1 MFLLINNEDL
11 HKVNKR
17 IIFNITNDGDV
28 NLLMSNVKN
37 GDVVELELTELA
49 TNTLHYVL
57 ASHKTFVKDV
67 PYSFEFSPYLGVN
80 TLSGTKNLV
89 DFKLNKVIV
98 KIEHDRYA
106 PSIDHYLIVG
116 EDDDQ
121 NGLVNVDGVPN
132 LELKPLRDARAEKLD
147 YVSDKRVL
155 HKHGGCPGHHHD
167 LPAQY
172 HNAPHTAYP
181 NYDLLP
187 QYQHCLA
194 HHRPLTKPRPT
205 KVIKLSREAHAQI
218 LKMLSEFRYVLPSGG
233 CVLPIINPDLL
244 VNKDYLEEYV
254 KHELSHLVTIDI
266 LSTRIE
272 SALKSSDILKT
283 VSETVYG
290 LVIDKIAENGLD
302 PEMLKKYVSKD
313 ELEEIDIYTKTEV
326 DDMVTAIRTNV
337 NENKVRID
345 TLNGS
350 LHSLST
356 EVISDSI
363 KVDVKLADLRD
374 ELTKVDIYT
383 KSEVDA
389 MIHLLETQL
398 EELKR
403 NKEDILTK
411 EEIDE
416 LLKDEDDVTDTD
428 PNAPVVDPGEEKL
441 PDVDEEGK
449 QQPDEE
455 NVDEPEVQ
463 DEPTD
468 DAEKTSDRDTGE
480 QVDEQEETGEIT
492 TEDNG
497 DDEVPVDENTTN
509 EEDPGNGGII

>member
-57 ASHKTFVKDV
+57 ASYKTFIKDV

-80 TLSGTKNLV
+80 TLSGTKNIV
-89 DFKLNKVIV
+89 DFKLNKIIV
-98 KIEHDRYA
+98 KIQHDRYA

-132 LELKPLRDARAEKLD
+132 LELKPLRDERIRKLD

-155 HKHGGCPGHHHD
+155 HRHKDGCPGHHHHD

-181 NYDLLP
+181 NYDVLP

-194 HHRPLTKPRPT
+194 HHRPLHKPRPT
-205 KVIKLSREAHAQI
+205 KVIKLSQEAHAQI
-218 LKMLSEFRYVLPSGG
+218 VQMLSEFRYVLPSGG

-244 VNKDYLEEYV
+244 VNKDYLQEYV
-254 KHELSHLVTIDI
+254 KQELSKLVTIDI

-272 SALKSSDILKT
+272 SGLRDVLTNSNIFSKTLSDVVYNNVLERLN
-283 VSETVYG
+283 ETPI
-290 LVIDKIAENGLD
+290 IDTYTKEEANTLFVKHD
-302 PEMLKKYVSKD
+302 T
-313 ELEEIDIYTKTEV
+313 LEE
-326 DDMVTAIRTNV
+326 
-337 NENKVRID
+337 
-345 TLNGS
+345 L
-350 LHSLST
+350 
-356 EVISDSI
+356 
-363 KVDVKLADLRD
+363 DV
-374 ELTKVDIYT
+374 YT

-389 MIHLLETQL
+389 MLRLLQSQI
-398 EELKR
+398 EELKG
-403 NKEDILTK
+403 NKES
-411 EEIDE
+411 
-416 LLKDEDDVTDTD
+416 
-428 PNAPVVDPGEEKL
+428 APA
-441 PDVDEEGK
+441 EG
-449 QQPDEE
+449 
-455 NVDEPEVQ
+455 
-463 DEPTD
+463 
-468 DAEKTSDRDTGE
+468 TGE
-480 QVDEQEETGEIT
+480 AT
-492 TEDNG
+492 TESSGGGSVPASGSTDSETTGLPEASNN
-497 DDEVPVDENTTN
+497 DE
-509 EEDPGNGGII
+509 IL

>member
-57 ASHKTFVKDV
+57 ASYKTFIKDV

-80 TLSGTKNLV
+80 TLSGTKNIV
-89 DFKLNKVIV
+89 DFKLNKIVV
-98 KIEHDRYA
+98 KIQHDRYA

-132 LELKPLRDARAEKLD
+132 LELKPLRDERIRKLD

-155 HKHGGCPGHHHD
+155 HRHKDGCPGHHHHHHD

-181 NYDLLP
+181 NYDVLP

-194 HHRPLTKPRPT
+194 HHRPLHKPRPA
-205 KVIKLSREAHAQI
+205 KVIKLSQEAHAQI
-218 LKMLSEFRYVLPSGG
+218 VQMLSEFRYVLPSGG

-244 VNKDYLEEYV
+244 VNKDYLQEYV
-254 KHELSHLVTIDI
+254 KQELSKLVTIDI

-272 SALKSSDILKT
+272 SGLRDVLTNSNIFSKTLSDVVYNNVLERLN
-283 VSETVYG
+283 ETPI
-290 LVIDKIAENGLD
+290 IDTYTKEEANTLFVKHD
-302 PEMLKKYVSKD
+302 T
-313 ELEEIDIYTKTEV
+313 LEE
-326 DDMVTAIRTNV
+326 
-337 NENKVRID
+337 
-345 TLNGS
+345 L
-350 LHSLST
+350 
-356 EVISDSI
+356 
-363 KVDVKLADLRD
+363 DV
-374 ELTKVDIYT
+374 YT

-389 MIHLLETQL
+389 MLRLLQSQI
-398 EELKR
+398 EELKG
-403 NKEDILTK
+403 NKEST
-411 EEIDE
+411 
-416 LLKDEDDVTDTD
+416 
-428 PNAPVVDPGEEKL
+428 PA
-441 PDVDEEGK
+441 EG
-449 QQPDEE
+449 
-455 NVDEPEVQ
+455 
-463 DEPTD
+463 
-468 DAEKTSDRDTGE
+468 TGE
-480 QVDEQEETGEIT
+480 AT
-492 TEDNG
+492 TESSGGGSVPASGSTDSETTGLPEASNN
-497 DDEVPVDENTTN
+497 DE
-509 EEDPGNGGII
+509 IL

>member
-57 ASHKTFVKDV
+57 ASYKTFIKDV

-80 TLSGTKNLV
+80 TLSGTKNIV
-89 DFKLNKVIV
+89 DFKLNKIIV
-98 KIEHDRYA
+98 KIQHDRYA

-132 LELKPLRDARAEKLD
+132 LELKPLRDERIRKLD

-155 HKHGGCPGHHHD
+155 HRHKDGCPGHHHHHHHHD

-181 NYDLLP
+181 NYDVLP

-194 HHRPLTKPRPT
+194 HHRPLHKPRPA
-205 KVIKLSREAHAQI
+205 KVIKLSQEAHAQI
-218 LKMLSEFRYVLPSGG
+218 VQMLSEFRYVLPSGG

-244 VNKDYLEEYV
+244 VNKDYLQEYV
-254 KHELSHLVTIDI
+254 KQELSKLVTIDI

-272 SALKSSDILKT
+272 SGLRDVLTNSNIFSKTLSDVVYNNVLERLNETPIIDTYTKEEANILFVKHDT
-283 VSETVYG
+283 
-290 LVIDKIAENGLD
+290 
-302 PEMLKKYVSKD
+302 
-313 ELEEIDIYTKTEV
+313 LEE
-326 DDMVTAIRTNV
+326 
-337 NENKVRID
+337 
-345 TLNGS
+345 L
-350 LHSLST
+350 
-356 EVISDSI
+356 
-363 KVDVKLADLRD
+363 DV
-374 ELTKVDIYT
+374 YT

-389 MIHLLETQL
+389 MLRTLQSQI
-398 EELKR
+398 EELKG
-403 NKEDILTK
+403 NKES
-411 EEIDE
+411 
-416 LLKDEDDVTDTD
+416 V
-428 PNAPVVDPGEEKL
+428 PA
-441 PDVDEEGK
+441 EG
-449 QQPDEE
+449 
-455 NVDEPEVQ
+455 
-463 DEPTD
+463 
-468 DAEKTSDRDTGE
+468 TGG
-480 QVDEQEETGEIT
+480 VT
-492 TEDNG
+492 TESSGGGSVPENG
-497 DDEVPVDENTTN
+497 NTDSETTGLPEASNNDE
-509 EEDPGNGGII
+509 IL

>member
-57 ASHKTFVKDV
+57 ASYKTFIKDV

-80 TLSGTKNLV
+80 TLSGTKNIV
-89 DFKLNKVIV
+89 DFKLNKIIV
-98 KIEHDRYA
+98 KIQHDRYA

-132 LELKPLRDARAEKLD
+132 LELKPLRDERIRKLD

-155 HKHGGCPGHHHD
+155 HRHKDGCPGHHHHD

-181 NYDLLP
+181 NYDVLP

-194 HHRPLTKPRPT
+194 HHRPIHKPRPA
-205 KVIKLSREAHAQI
+205 KVIKLSQEAHAQI
-218 LKMLSEFRYVLPSGG
+218 VQMLSEFRYVLPSGG

-244 VNKDYLEEYV
+244 VNKDYLQEYV
-254 KHELSHLVTIDI
+254 KQELSKLVTIDI

-272 SALKSSDILKT
+272 SGLRDVLTNSNIFSKTLSDVVYNNVLERLN
-283 VSETVYG
+283 ETPI
-290 LVIDKIAENGLD
+290 IDTYTKEEANTLFVKHD
-302 PEMLKKYVSKD
+302 T
-313 ELEEIDIYTKTEV
+313 LEE
-326 DDMVTAIRTNV
+326 
-337 NENKVRID
+337 
-345 TLNGS
+345 L
-350 LHSLST
+350 
-356 EVISDSI
+356 
-363 KVDVKLADLRD
+363 DV
-374 ELTKVDIYT
+374 YT

-389 MIHLLETQL
+389 MLRLLQSQI
-398 EELKR
+398 EELKG
-403 NKEDILTK
+403 NKEST
-411 EEIDE
+411 
-416 LLKDEDDVTDTD
+416 
-428 PNAPVVDPGEEKL
+428 PA
-441 PDVDEEGK
+441 EG
-449 QQPDEE
+449 
-455 NVDEPEVQ
+455 
-463 DEPTD
+463 
-468 DAEKTSDRDTGE
+468 TGE
-480 QVDEQEETGEIT
+480 AT
-492 TEDNG
+492 TESSGGGSVPASGSTDSETTGLPEASNN
-497 DDEVPVDENTTN
+497 DE
-509 EEDPGNGGII
+509 IL

>member
-57 ASHKTFVKDV
+57 ASYKTFIKDV

-80 TLSGTKNLV
+80 TLSGTKNIV
-89 DFKLNKVIV
+89 DFKLNKIVV
-98 KIEHDRYA
+98 KIQHDRYA

-132 LELKPLRDARAEKLD
+132 LELKPLRDERIRKLD

-155 HKHGGCPGHHHD
+155 HRHKDGCPGHHHHD

-181 NYDLLP
+181 NYDVLP

-194 HHRPLTKPRPT
+194 HHRPLHKPRPA
-205 KVIKLSREAHAQI
+205 KVIKLSQEAHAQI
-218 LKMLSEFRYVLPSGG
+218 VQMLSEFRYVLPSGG

-244 VNKDYLEEYV
+244 VNKDYLQEYV
-254 KHELSHLVTIDI
+254 KQELSKLVTIDI

-272 SALKSSDILKT
+272 SGLRDVLTNSNIFSKTLSDVVYNNVLERLN
-283 VSETVYG
+283 ETPI
-290 LVIDKIAENGLD
+290 IDTYTKEEANTLFVKHD
-302 PEMLKKYVSKD
+302 T
-313 ELEEIDIYTKTEV
+313 LEE
-326 DDMVTAIRTNV
+326 
-337 NENKVRID
+337 
-345 TLNGS
+345 L
-350 LHSLST
+350 
-356 EVISDSI
+356 
-363 KVDVKLADLRD
+363 DV
-374 ELTKVDIYT
+374 YT

-389 MIHLLETQL
+389 MLRTLQSQI
-398 EELKR
+398 EELKG
-403 NKEDILTK
+403 NKES
-411 EEIDE
+411 
-416 LLKDEDDVTDTD
+416 
-428 PNAPVVDPGEEKL
+428 APA
-441 PDVDEEGK
+441 EGIGG
-449 QQPDEE
+449 
-455 NVDEPEVQ
+455 V
-463 DEPTD
+463 
-468 DAEKTSDRDTGE
+468 
-480 QVDEQEETGEIT
+480 T
-492 TEDNG
+492 TESSGGGSVPENG
-497 DDEVPVDENTTN
+497 NTDSETTGLPEASNNDE
-509 EEDPGNGGII
+509 IL

>member
-57 ASHKTFVKDV
+57 ASYKTFIKDV

-80 TLSGTKNLV
+80 TLSGTKNIV
-89 DFKLNKVIV
+89 DFKLNKIVV
-98 KIEHDRYA
+98 KIQHDRYA

-132 LELKPLRDARAEKLD
+132 LELKPLRDERIRKLD

-155 HKHGGCPGHHHD
+155 HRHKDGCPGHHHHHD

-181 NYDLLP
+181 NYDVLP

-194 HHRPLTKPRPT
+194 HHRPLHKPRPA
-205 KVIKLSREAHAQI
+205 KVIKLSQEAHAQI
-218 LKMLSEFRYVLPSGG
+218 VQMLSEFRYVLPSGG

-244 VNKDYLEEYV
+244 VNKDYLQEYV
-254 KHELSHLVTIDI
+254 KQELSKLVTIDI

-272 SALKSSDILKT
+272 SGLRDVLTNSNIFSKTLSDVVYNNVLERLN
-283 VSETVYG
+283 ETPI
-290 LVIDKIAENGLD
+290 IDTYTKEEANTLFVKHD
-302 PEMLKKYVSKD
+302 T
-313 ELEEIDIYTKTEV
+313 LEE
-326 DDMVTAIRTNV
+326 
-337 NENKVRID
+337 
-345 TLNGS
+345 L
-350 LHSLST
+350 
-356 EVISDSI
+356 
-363 KVDVKLADLRD
+363 DV
-374 ELTKVDIYT
+374 YT

-389 MIHLLETQL
+389 MLRLLQSQI
-398 EELKR
+398 EELKG
-403 NKEDILTK
+403 NKE
-411 EEIDE
+411 
-416 LLKDEDDVTDTD
+416 
-428 PNAPVVDPGEEKL
+428 NAPA
-441 PDVDEEGK
+441 EGIGG
-449 QQPDEE
+449 
-455 NVDEPEVQ
+455 V
-463 DEPTD
+463 
-468 DAEKTSDRDTGE
+468 
-480 QVDEQEETGEIT
+480 T
-492 TEDNG
+492 TESSGGGSVPENG
-497 DDEVPVDENTTN
+497 NTDSETTGLPEASNNDE
-509 EEDPGNGGII
+509 IL

>member
-57 ASHKTFVKDV
+57 ASYKTFIKDV

-80 TLSGTKNLV
+80 TLSGTKNIV
-89 DFKLNKVIV
+89 DFKLNKIVV
-98 KIEHDRYA
+98 KIQHDRYA

-132 LELKPLRDARAEKLD
+132 LELKPLRDERIRKLD

-155 HKHGGCPGHHHD
+155 HRHKDGCPGHHHYHHD

-181 NYDLLP
+181 NYDVLP

-194 HHRPLTKPRPT
+194 HHRPLHKPRPA
-205 KVIKLSREAHAQI
+205 KVIKLSQEAHAQI
-218 LKMLSEFRYVLPSGG
+218 VQMLSEFRYVLPSGG

-244 VNKDYLEEYV
+244 VNKDYLQEYV
-254 KHELSHLVTIDI
+254 KQELSKLVTIDI

-272 SALKSSDILKT
+272 SGLRDVLTNSNIFSKTLSDVVYNNVLERLN
-283 VSETVYG
+283 ETPI
-290 LVIDKIAENGLD
+290 IDTYTKEEANTLFVKHD
-302 PEMLKKYVSKD
+302 T
-313 ELEEIDIYTKTEV
+313 LEE
-326 DDMVTAIRTNV
+326 
-337 NENKVRID
+337 
-345 TLNGS
+345 L
-350 LHSLST
+350 
-356 EVISDSI
+356 
-363 KVDVKLADLRD
+363 DV
-374 ELTKVDIYT
+374 YT

-389 MIHLLETQL
+389 MLRTLQSQI
-398 EELKR
+398 EELKG
-403 NKEDILTK
+403 NKESAPAEGTGG
-411 EEIDE
+411 
-416 LLKDEDDVTDTD
+416 VTTESSGGGSV
-428 PNAPVVDPGEEKL
+428 PENG
-441 PDVDEEGK
+441 
-449 QQPDEE
+449 
-455 NVDEPEVQ
+455 NVDSETTGLPEASNN
-463 DEPTD
+463 DE
-468 DAEKTSDRDTGE
+468 
-480 QVDEQEETGEIT
+480 IL
-492 TEDNG
+492 
-497 DDEVPVDENTTN
+497 
-509 EEDPGNGGII
+509 

>member
-28 NLLMSNVKN
+28 NLLMSNVNN

-57 ASHKTFVKDV
+57 ASYKTFIKDV

-80 TLSGTKNLV
+80 TLSGTKNIV

-98 KIEHDRYA
+98 KIQHDRYA

-132 LELKPLRDARAEKLD
+132 LELKPLRDERIRKLD

-155 HKHGGCPGHHHD
+155 HRHKDGCPGHHHHD

-181 NYDLLP
+181 NYDVLP

-194 HHRPLTKPRPT
+194 HHRPLHKPRPA
-205 KVIKLSREAHAQI
+205 KVIKLSQEAHAQI
-218 LKMLSEFRYVLPSGG
+218 VQMLSEFRYVLPSGG

-244 VNKDYLEEYV
+244 VNKDYLQEYV
-254 KHELSHLVTIDI
+254 KQELSKLVTIDI

-272 SALKSSDILKT
+272 SGLRDVLTNSNIFSKTLSDVVYNNVLERLN
-283 VSETVYG
+283 ETPI
-290 LVIDKIAENGLD
+290 IDTYTKEEANTLFVKHD
-302 PEMLKKYVSKD
+302 T
-313 ELEEIDIYTKTEV
+313 LEE
-326 DDMVTAIRTNV
+326 
-337 NENKVRID
+337 
-345 TLNGS
+345 L
-350 LHSLST
+350 
-356 EVISDSI
+356 
-363 KVDVKLADLRD
+363 DV
-374 ELTKVDIYT
+374 YT

-389 MIHLLETQL
+389 MLRLLQSQI
-398 EELKR
+398 EELKG
-403 NKEDILTK
+403 NKES
-411 EEIDE
+411 
-416 LLKDEDDVTDTD
+416 
-428 PNAPVVDPGEEKL
+428 APA
-441 PDVDEEGK
+441 EG
-449 QQPDEE
+449 
-455 NVDEPEVQ
+455 
-463 DEPTD
+463 
-468 DAEKTSDRDTGE
+468 TGE
-480 QVDEQEETGEIT
+480 AT
-492 TEDNG
+492 TESSGGESVPASGSTDSETTGLPEASNN
-497 DDEVPVDENTTN
+497 DE
-509 EEDPGNGGII
+509 IL

>member
-57 ASHKTFVKDV
+57 ASYKTFIKDV

-80 TLSGTKNLV
+80 TLSGTKNIV
-89 DFKLNKVIV
+89 DFKLNKIVV
-98 KIEHDRYA
+98 KIQHDRYA

-132 LELKPLRDARAEKLD
+132 LELKPLRDERIRKLE

-155 HKHGGCPGHHHD
+155 HRHKDSCPGHHHHHD

-181 NYDLLP
+181 NYDVLP

-194 HHRPLTKPRPT
+194 HHRPLHKPRPA
-205 KVIKLSREAHAQI
+205 KVIKLSQEAHAQI
-218 LKMLSEFRYVLPSGG
+218 VQMLSEFRYVLPSGG

-244 VNKDYLEEYV
+244 VNKDYLQEYV
-254 KHELSHLVTIDI
+254 KQELSKLVTIDI

-272 SALKSSDILKT
+272 SGLRDVLTNSNIFSKTLSDVVYNNVLERLN
-283 VSETVYG
+283 ETPI
-290 LVIDKIAENGLD
+290 IDTYTKEEANTLFVKHD
-302 PEMLKKYVSKD
+302 T
-313 ELEEIDIYTKTEV
+313 LEE
-326 DDMVTAIRTNV
+326 
-337 NENKVRID
+337 
-345 TLNGS
+345 L
-350 LHSLST
+350 
-356 EVISDSI
+356 
-363 KVDVKLADLRD
+363 DV
-374 ELTKVDIYT
+374 YT

-389 MIHLLETQL
+389 MLRTLQSQI
-398 EELKR
+398 EELKG
-403 NKEDILTK
+403 NKES
-411 EEIDE
+411 
-416 LLKDEDDVTDTD
+416 
-428 PNAPVVDPGEEKL
+428 APA
-441 PDVDEEGK
+441 EGIGG
-449 QQPDEE
+449 
-455 NVDEPEVQ
+455 V
-463 DEPTD
+463 
-468 DAEKTSDRDTGE
+468 
-480 QVDEQEETGEIT
+480 T
-492 TEDNG
+492 TESSGGGSVPENG
-497 DDEVPVDENTTN
+497 NTDSETTGLPEASNNDE
-509 EEDPGNGGII
+509 IL

>member
-57 ASHKTFVKDV
+57 ASYKTFIKDV

-80 TLSGTKNLV
+80 TLSGTKNIV
-89 DFKLNKVIV
+89 DFKLNKIIV
-98 KIEHDRYA
+98 KIQHDRYA

-132 LELKPLRDARAEKLD
+132 LELKPLRDERIRKLD

-155 HKHGGCPGHHHD
+155 HRHKDGCHGHHHHD

-181 NYDLLP
+181 NYDVLP

-194 HHRPLTKPRPT
+194 HHRPLHKPRPA
-205 KVIKLSREAHAQI
+205 KVIKLSQEAHAQI
-218 LKMLSEFRYVLPSGG
+218 VQMLSEFRYVLPSGG

-244 VNKDYLEEYV
+244 VNKDYLQEYV
-254 KHELSHLVTIDI
+254 KQELSKLVTIDI

-272 SALKSSDILKT
+272 SGLRDVLTNSNIFSKTLSDVVYNNVLERLN
-283 VSETVYG
+283 ETPI
-290 LVIDKIAENGLD
+290 IDTYTKEEANTLFVKHD
-302 PEMLKKYVSKD
+302 T
-313 ELEEIDIYTKTEV
+313 LEE
-326 DDMVTAIRTNV
+326 
-337 NENKVRID
+337 
-345 TLNGS
+345 L
-350 LHSLST
+350 
-356 EVISDSI
+356 
-363 KVDVKLADLRD
+363 DV
-374 ELTKVDIYT
+374 YT

-389 MIHLLETQL
+389 MLRLLQSQI
-398 EELKR
+398 EELKG
-403 NKEDILTK
+403 NKES
-411 EEIDE
+411 
-416 LLKDEDDVTDTD
+416 
-428 PNAPVVDPGEEKL
+428 APA
-441 PDVDEEGK
+441 EG
-449 QQPDEE
+449 
-455 NVDEPEVQ
+455 
-463 DEPTD
+463 
-468 DAEKTSDRDTGE
+468 TGE
-480 QVDEQEETGEIT
+480 AT
-492 TEDNG
+492 TESSGGGSVPASGSTDSETTGLPEASNN
-497 DDEVPVDENTTN
+497 DE
-509 EEDPGNGGII
+509 IL

>member
-57 ASHKTFVKDV
+57 ASYKTFIKDV

-80 TLSGTKNLV
+80 TLSGTKNIV
-89 DFKLNKVIV
+89 DFKLNKIIV
-98 KIEHDRYA
+98 KIQHDRYA

-132 LELKPLRDARAEKLD
+132 LELKPLRDERIRKLD

-155 HKHGGCPGHHHD
+155 HRHKDGCPGHHHHD

-181 NYDLLP
+181 NYDVLP

-194 HHRPLTKPRPT
+194 HHRPIHKPRPA
-205 KVIKLSREAHAQI
+205 KVIKLSQEAHAQI
-218 LKMLSEFRYVLPSGG
+218 VQMLSEFRYVLPSGG

-244 VNKDYLEEYV
+244 VNKDYLQEYV
-254 KHELSHLVTIDI
+254 KQELSKLVTIDI

-272 SALKSSDILKT
+272 SGLRDVLTNSNIFSKTLSDVVYNNVLERLN
-283 VSETVYG
+283 ETPI
-290 LVIDKIAENGLD
+290 IDTYTKEEANTLFVKHD
-302 PEMLKKYVSKD
+302 T
-313 ELEEIDIYTKTEV
+313 LEE
-326 DDMVTAIRTNV
+326 
-337 NENKVRID
+337 
-345 TLNGS
+345 L
-350 LHSLST
+350 
-356 EVISDSI
+356 
-363 KVDVKLADLRD
+363 DV
-374 ELTKVDIYT
+374 YT

-389 MIHLLETQL
+389 MLRLLQSQI
-398 EELKR
+398 EELKG
-403 NKEDILTK
+403 NKES
-411 EEIDE
+411 
-416 LLKDEDDVTDTD
+416 
-428 PNAPVVDPGEEKL
+428 APA
-441 PDVDEEGK
+441 EG
-449 QQPDEE
+449 
-455 NVDEPEVQ
+455 
-463 DEPTD
+463 
-468 DAEKTSDRDTGE
+468 TGE
-480 QVDEQEETGEIT
+480 AT
-492 TEDNG
+492 TESSGGGSVPASGSTDSETTGLPEASNN
-497 DDEVPVDENTTN
+497 DE
-509 EEDPGNGGII
+509 IL

>member
-57 ASHKTFVKDV
+57 ASYKTFIKDV

-80 TLSGTKNLV
+80 TLSGTKNIV
-89 DFKLNKVIV
+89 DFKLNKIIV
-98 KIEHDRYA
+98 KIQHDRYA

-132 LELKPLRDARAEKLD
+132 LELKPLRDERIRKLD

-155 HKHGGCPGHHHD
+155 HRHKDGCPGHHHHD

-181 NYDLLP
+181 NYDILP

-194 HHRPLTKPRPT
+194 HHRPLHKPRPT
-205 KVIKLSREAHAQI
+205 KVIKLSQEAHAQRVQ
-218 LKMLSEFRYVLPSGG
+218 MLSEFRYVLPSGG

-244 VNKDYLEEYV
+244 VNKDYLQEDV
-254 KHELSHLVTIDI
+254 KQELSKLVTIDI

-272 SALKSSDILKT
+272 SGLRDVLTNSNIFSKTLSDVVYNNVLERLN
-283 VSETVYG
+283 ETPI
-290 LVIDKIAENGLD
+290 IDTYTKEEANTLFVKHD
-302 PEMLKKYVSKD
+302 T
-313 ELEEIDIYTKTEV
+313 LEE
-326 DDMVTAIRTNV
+326 
-337 NENKVRID
+337 
-345 TLNGS
+345 L
-350 LHSLST
+350 
-356 EVISDSI
+356 
-363 KVDVKLADLRD
+363 DV
-374 ELTKVDIYT
+374 YT

-389 MIHLLETQL
+389 MLRLLQSQI
-398 EELKR
+398 EELKG
-403 NKEDILTK
+403 NKES
-411 EEIDE
+411 
-416 LLKDEDDVTDTD
+416 
-428 PNAPVVDPGEEKL
+428 APA
-441 PDVDEEGK
+441 EG
-449 QQPDEE
+449 
-455 NVDEPEVQ
+455 
-463 DEPTD
+463 
-468 DAEKTSDRDTGE
+468 TGE
-480 QVDEQEETGEIT
+480 AT
-492 TEDNG
+492 TESSGGGSVPASGSTDSETTGLPEASNN
-497 DDEVPVDENTTN
+497 DE
-509 EEDPGNGGII
+509 IL

>member
-57 ASHKTFVKDV
+57 ASYKTFIKDV

-80 TLSGTKNLV
+80 TLSGTKNIV
-89 DFKLNKVIV
+89 DFKLNKIIV
-98 KIEHDRYA
+98 KIQHDRYA

-132 LELKPLRDARAEKLD
+132 LELKPLRDERIRKLD

-155 HKHGGCPGHHHD
+155 HRHKDGCPGHHHHHHHHD

-181 NYDLLP
+181 NYDVLP

-194 HHRPLTKPRPT
+194 HHRPLHKPRPA
-205 KVIKLSREAHAQI
+205 KVIKLSQEAHAQI
-218 LKMLSEFRYVLPSGG
+218 VQMLSEFRYVLPTGG

-244 VNKDYLEEYV
+244 VNKDYLQEYV
-254 KHELSHLVTIDI
+254 KQELSKLVTIDI

-272 SALKSSDILKT
+272 SGLRDVLTNSNIFSKTLSDVVYNNVLERLNETPIIDTYTKEEANILFVKHDT
-283 VSETVYG
+283 
-290 LVIDKIAENGLD
+290 
-302 PEMLKKYVSKD
+302 
-313 ELEEIDIYTKTEV
+313 LEE
-326 DDMVTAIRTNV
+326 
-337 NENKVRID
+337 
-345 TLNGS
+345 L
-350 LHSLST
+350 
-356 EVISDSI
+356 
-363 KVDVKLADLRD
+363 DV
-374 ELTKVDIYT
+374 YT

-389 MIHLLETQL
+389 MLRTLQSQI
-398 EELKR
+398 EELKG
-403 NKEDILTK
+403 NKES
-411 EEIDE
+411 
-416 LLKDEDDVTDTD
+416 V
-428 PNAPVVDPGEEKL
+428 PA
-441 PDVDEEGK
+441 EG
-449 QQPDEE
+449 
-455 NVDEPEVQ
+455 
-463 DEPTD
+463 
-468 DAEKTSDRDTGE
+468 TGG
-480 QVDEQEETGEIT
+480 VT
-492 TEDNG
+492 TESSGGGSVPENG
-497 DDEVPVDENTTN
+497 NTDSETTGLPEASNNDE
-509 EEDPGNGGII
+509 IL

>member
-57 ASHKTFVKDV
+57 ASYKTFIKDV

-80 TLSGTKNLV
+80 TLSGTKNIV
-89 DFKLNKVIV
+89 DFKLNKIVV
-98 KIEHDRYA
+98 KIQHDRYA

-132 LELKPLRDARAEKLD
+132 LELKPLRDERIRKLD

-155 HKHGGCPGHHHD
+155 HIHKDGCPGHHHHHHD

-181 NYDLLP
+181 NYDVLP

-194 HHRPLTKPRPT
+194 HHRPLHKPRPA
-205 KVIKLSREAHAQI
+205 KVIKLSQEAHAQI
-218 LKMLSEFRYVLPSGG
+218 VQMLSEFRYVLPSGG

-244 VNKDYLEEYV
+244 VNKDYLQEYV
-254 KHELSHLVTIDI
+254 KQELSKLVTIDI

-272 SALKSSDILKT
+272 SGLRDVLTNSNIFSKTLSDVVYNNVLERLNETAIVDAYTKEEANALFVKHDT
-283 VSETVYG
+283 
-290 LVIDKIAENGLD
+290 
-302 PEMLKKYVSKD
+302 
-313 ELEEIDIYTKTEV
+313 LEE
-326 DDMVTAIRTNV
+326 
-337 NENKVRID
+337 
-345 TLNGS
+345 L
-350 LHSLST
+350 
-356 EVISDSI
+356 
-363 KVDVKLADLRD
+363 DV
-374 ELTKVDIYT
+374 YT

-389 MIHLLETQL
+389 MLRTLQSQI
-398 EELKR
+398 EELKG
-403 NKEDILTK
+403 NKESAPAEGTGG
-411 EEIDE
+411 
-416 LLKDEDDVTDTD
+416 VTTESSGGGSV
-428 PNAPVVDPGEEKL
+428 PENG
-441 PDVDEEGK
+441 
-449 QQPDEE
+449 
-455 NVDEPEVQ
+455 NVDSGTTGLPEASNN
-463 DEPTD
+463 DE
-468 DAEKTSDRDTGE
+468 
-480 QVDEQEETGEIT
+480 IL
-492 TEDNG
+492 
-497 DDEVPVDENTTN
+497 
-509 EEDPGNGGII
+509 

>member
-57 ASHKTFVKDV
+57 ASYKTFIKDV

-80 TLSGTKNLV
+80 TLSGTKNIV
-89 DFKLNKVIV
+89 DFKLNKIVV
-98 KIEHDRYA
+98 KIQHDRYA

-132 LELKPLRDARAEKLD
+132 LELKPLRDERIRKLD

-155 HKHGGCPGHHHD
+155 HRHKDGCPGHHHHHD

-181 NYDLLP
+181 NYDVLP

-194 HHRPLTKPRPT
+194 HHRPLHKPRPA
-205 KVIKLSREAHAQI
+205 KVIKLSQEAHAQI
-218 LKMLSEFRYVLPSGG
+218 VKMLSEFRYVLPSGG

-244 VNKDYLEEYV
+244 VNKDYLQEYV
-254 KHELSHLVTIDI
+254 KQELSKLVTIDI

-272 SALKSSDILKT
+272 SGLKDVLTNSNIFSKTLSDVVYNNVLERLN
-283 VSETVYG
+283 ETPI
-290 LVIDKIAENGLD
+290 IDTYTKEEANTLFVKHD
-302 PEMLKKYVSKD
+302 T
-313 ELEEIDIYTKTEV
+313 LEE
-326 DDMVTAIRTNV
+326 
-337 NENKVRID
+337 
-345 TLNGS
+345 L
-350 LHSLST
+350 
-356 EVISDSI
+356 
-363 KVDVKLADLRD
+363 DV
-374 ELTKVDIYT
+374 YT

-389 MIHLLETQL
+389 MLRTLQSQI
-398 EELKR
+398 EELKG
-403 NKEDILTK
+403 NKE
-411 EEIDE
+411 
-416 LLKDEDDVTDTD
+416 
-428 PNAPVVDPGEEKL
+428 NAPA
-441 PDVDEEGK
+441 EGIGG
-449 QQPDEE
+449 
-455 NVDEPEVQ
+455 V
-463 DEPTD
+463 
-468 DAEKTSDRDTGE
+468 
-480 QVDEQEETGEIT
+480 T
-492 TEDNG
+492 TESSGGGSVPENG
-497 DDEVPVDENTTN
+497 NTDSETTGLPEASNNDE
-509 EEDPGNGGII
+509 IL

>member
-57 ASHKTFVKDV
+57 ASYKTFIKDV

-80 TLSGTKNLV
+80 TLSGTKNIV
-89 DFKLNKVIV
+89 DFKLNKIIV
-98 KIEHDRYA
+98 KIQHDRYA

-132 LELKPLRDARAEKLD
+132 LELKPLRDERIRKLD

-155 HKHGGCPGHHHD
+155 HRHKDGRPGHHHHD

-181 NYDLLP
+181 NYDVLP

-194 HHRPLTKPRPT
+194 HHRPIHKPRPA
-205 KVIKLSREAHAQI
+205 KVIKLSQEAHAQI
-218 LKMLSEFRYVLPSGG
+218 VQMLSEFRYVLPSGG

-244 VNKDYLEEYV
+244 VNKDYLQEYV
-254 KHELSHLVTIDI
+254 KQELSKLVTIDI

-272 SALKSSDILKT
+272 SGLRDVLTNSNIFSKTLSDVVYNNVLERLN
-283 VSETVYG
+283 ETPI
-290 LVIDKIAENGLD
+290 IDTYTKEEANTLFVKHD
-302 PEMLKKYVSKD
+302 T
-313 ELEEIDIYTKTEV
+313 LEE
-326 DDMVTAIRTNV
+326 
-337 NENKVRID
+337 
-345 TLNGS
+345 L
-350 LHSLST
+350 
-356 EVISDSI
+356 
-363 KVDVKLADLRD
+363 DV
-374 ELTKVDIYT
+374 YT

-389 MIHLLETQL
+389 MLRLLQSQI
-398 EELKR
+398 EELKG
-403 NKEDILTK
+403 NKES
-411 EEIDE
+411 
-416 LLKDEDDVTDTD
+416 
-428 PNAPVVDPGEEKL
+428 APA
-441 PDVDEEGK
+441 EG
-449 QQPDEE
+449 
-455 NVDEPEVQ
+455 
-463 DEPTD
+463 
-468 DAEKTSDRDTGE
+468 TGE
-480 QVDEQEETGEIT
+480 AT
-492 TEDNG
+492 TESSGGGSVPASGSTDSETTGLPEASNN
-497 DDEVPVDENTTN
+497 DE
-509 EEDPGNGGII
+509 IL

>member
-57 ASHKTFVKDV
+57 ASYKTFIKDV

-80 TLSGTKNLV
+80 TLSGTKNIV
-89 DFKLNKVIV
+89 DFKLNKIIV
-98 KIEHDRYA
+98 KIQHDRYA

-132 LELKPLRDARAEKLD
+132 LELKPLRDERIRKLD

-155 HKHGGCPGHHHD
+155 HRHKDGCPGHHHHHHHD

-181 NYDLLP
+181 NYDVLP

-194 HHRPLTKPRPT
+194 HHRPLHKPRPA
-205 KVIKLSREAHAQI
+205 KVIKLSQEAHAQI
-218 LKMLSEFRYVLPSGG
+218 VQMLSEFRYVLPSGG

-244 VNKDYLEEYV
+244 VNKDYLQEYV
-254 KHELSHLVTIDI
+254 KQELSKLVTIDI

-272 SALKSSDILKT
+272 SGLRDVLTNSNIFSKTLSDVVYNNVLERLN
-283 VSETVYG
+283 ETPI
-290 LVIDKIAENGLD
+290 IDTYTKEEANTLFVKHD
-302 PEMLKKYVSKD
+302 T
-313 ELEEIDIYTKTEV
+313 LEE
-326 DDMVTAIRTNV
+326 
-337 NENKVRID
+337 
-345 TLNGS
+345 L
-350 LHSLST
+350 
-356 EVISDSI
+356 
-363 KVDVKLADLRD
+363 DV
-374 ELTKVDIYT
+374 YT

-389 MIHLLETQL
+389 MLHTLQSQI
-398 EELKR
+398 EELKG
-403 NKEDILTK
+403 NKESAPAEGTGG
-411 EEIDE
+411 
-416 LLKDEDDVTDTD
+416 VTTESSGGGSV
-428 PNAPVVDPGEEKL
+428 PENG
-441 PDVDEEGK
+441 
-449 QQPDEE
+449 
-455 NVDEPEVQ
+455 NVDSETTGLPEASNN
-463 DEPTD
+463 DE
-468 DAEKTSDRDTGE
+468 
-480 QVDEQEETGEIT
+480 IL
-492 TEDNG
+492 
-497 DDEVPVDENTTN
+497 
-509 EEDPGNGGII
+509 

>member
-57 ASHKTFVKDV
+57 ASYKTFIKDV

-80 TLSGTKNLV
+80 TLSGTKNIV
-89 DFKLNKVIV
+89 DFKLNKIIV
-98 KIEHDRYA
+98 KIQHDRYA

-132 LELKPLRDARAEKLD
+132 LELKPLRDERIRKLD

-155 HKHGGCPGHHHD
+155 HRHKDGCPGHHHHHHHD

-181 NYDLLP
+181 NYDVLP

-194 HHRPLTKPRPT
+194 HHRPLHKPRPV
-205 KVIKLSREAHAQI
+205 KVIKLSQEAHAQI
-218 LKMLSEFRYVLPSGG
+218 VQMLSEFRYVLPSGG

-244 VNKDYLEEYV
+244 VNKDYLQEYV
-254 KHELSHLVTIDI
+254 KQELSKLVTIDI

-272 SALKSSDILKT
+272 SGLKDVLTNSNIFSKTLSDVVYNNVLERLN
-283 VSETVYG
+283 ETPI
-290 LVIDKIAENGLD
+290 IDTYTKEEANTLFVKHD
-302 PEMLKKYVSKD
+302 T
-313 ELEEIDIYTKTEV
+313 LEE
-326 DDMVTAIRTNV
+326 
-337 NENKVRID
+337 
-345 TLNGS
+345 L
-350 LHSLST
+350 
-356 EVISDSI
+356 
-363 KVDVKLADLRD
+363 DV
-374 ELTKVDIYT
+374 YT

-389 MIHLLETQL
+389 MLHTLQSQI
-398 EELKR
+398 EELKG
-403 NKEDILTK
+403 NKES
-411 EEIDE
+411 
-416 LLKDEDDVTDTD
+416 
-428 PNAPVVDPGEEKL
+428 APA
-441 PDVDEEGK
+441 EGIGG
-449 QQPDEE
+449 
-455 NVDEPEVQ
+455 V
-463 DEPTD
+463 
-468 DAEKTSDRDTGE
+468 
-480 QVDEQEETGEIT
+480 T
-492 TEDNG
+492 TESSGGGSVPENG
-497 DDEVPVDENTTN
+497 NTDSETTGLPEASNNDE
-509 EEDPGNGGII
+509 IL

>member
-57 ASHKTFVKDV
+57 ASYKTFIKDV

-80 TLSGTKNLV
+80 TLSGTKNIV
-89 DFKLNKVIV
+89 DFKLNKIVV
-98 KIEHDRYA
+98 KIQHDRYA

-132 LELKPLRDARAEKLD
+132 LELKPLRDERIRKLD

-155 HKHGGCPGHHHD
+155 HRHKDGCPGHHHHHHD

-181 NYDLLP
+181 NYDVLP

-194 HHRPLTKPRPT
+194 HHRPLHKPRPA
-205 KVIKLSREAHAQI
+205 KVIKLSQEAHAQI
-218 LKMLSEFRYVLPSGG
+218 VQMLSEFRYVLPSGG

-244 VNKDYLEEYV
+244 VNKDYLQEYV
-254 KHELSHLVTIDI
+254 KQELSKLVTIDI

-272 SALKSSDILKT
+272 SGLRDVLTNSNIFSKTLSDVVYNNVLERLN
-283 VSETVYG
+283 ETPI
-290 LVIDKIAENGLD
+290 IDTYTKEEANTLFVKHD
-302 PEMLKKYVSKD
+302 T
-313 ELEEIDIYTKTEV
+313 LEE
-326 DDMVTAIRTNV
+326 
-337 NENKVRID
+337 
-345 TLNGS
+345 L
-350 LHSLST
+350 
-356 EVISDSI
+356 
-363 KVDVKLADLRD
+363 DV
-374 ELTKVDIYT
+374 YT

-389 MIHLLETQL
+389 MLRTLQSQI
-398 EELKR
+398 EELKG
-403 NKEDILTK
+403 NKE
-411 EEIDE
+411 
-416 LLKDEDDVTDTD
+416 
-428 PNAPVVDPGEEKL
+428 NAPA
-441 PDVDEEGK
+441 EGIGG
-449 QQPDEE
+449 
-455 NVDEPEVQ
+455 V
-463 DEPTD
+463 
-468 DAEKTSDRDTGE
+468 
-480 QVDEQEETGEIT
+480 T
-492 TEDNG
+492 TESSGGGSVPENG
-497 DDEVPVDENTTN
+497 NTDSETTGLPEASNNDE
-509 EEDPGNGGII
+509 IL